1 MLQSTSPASKG
12 RLDGSGGPRAGR
24 AVDFHLLDSCFYL
37 TTSNKH
43 NNVNKGASHK
53 TDHWNVEMLNGGGES
68 SNGNPREGA
77 KDEGATP
84 LTPVALDVGPLSF
97 QLDTEEQPRAIEA
110 QTDWLAKNDFK
121 DAAGEHSSQFIRRA
135 ESESGVGPMKGGDE
149 PMGPFSFDGSYIV
162 GQAIS
167 ETDPRQV
174 RSRSAELFRTKAK
187 WKSDAVSSANPD
199 FSSDESLCTSMSLG
213 TWNTSK
219 GSPLADN
226 AFFPT
231 QGALKS
237 DEVDARDNPAVSA
250 VDDTRPIEEVTSSA
264 KFPSCANI
272 ARVNALEEVTSSASI
287 ARENALEEASANV
300 AGVNALEEA
309 SANVAREDAPMPI
322 VRETDLQDISRY
334 FYCVMAELQTCSFR
348 PSDVIGKRRKLT
360 TGYPGLECR
369 HCRGAFSNQGRFFIT
384 QIKTFSDRT
393 KSIDTFHRHLE
404 WCRVCPQEVKDRL
417 ERSSYTHS
425 SEIQELRAQGK
436 KKTQKV
442 FLDTIWGRLHS
453 SEPTP

>member
-1 MLQSTSPASKG
+1 MNPMSTNGATLHKK
-12 RLDGSGGPRAGR
+12 
-24 AVDFHLLDSCFYL
+24 
-37 TTSNKH
+37 TTIGMSMSMYRKKN
-43 NNVNKGASHK
+43 
-53 TDHWNVEMLNGGGES
+53 DDGES
-68 SNGNPREGA
+68 DDNSRAE
-77 KDEGATP
+77 EEEESTP
-84 LTPVALDVGPLSF
+84 LTPFVLDVEPLSF
-97 QLDTEEQPRAIEA
+97 QLETEEQPRAIEA
-110 QTDWLAKNDFK
+110 LTDWLAKTDIK
-121 DAAGEHSSQFIRRA
+121 DAADEHSSQFIRRVA
-135 ESESGVGPMKGGDE
+135 SDSDVGPMKGGDE
-149 PMGPFSFDGSYIV
+149 SMGPFSFDGSYI
-162 GQAIS
+162 GGHAIS

-174 RSRSAELFRTKAK
+174 RSRSTELFRTKAK
-187 WKSDAVSSANPD
+187 RKSDDVSSANPD

-287 ARENALEEASANV
+287 ARENALEEASANIARGNALEEASANI

>member
-1 MLQSTSPASKG
+1 MNPMSTNGATLTKKRTIGMSMSMYRKKN
-12 RLDGSGGPRAGR
+12 DDEESDDNSRA
-24 AVDFHLLDSCFYL
+24 
-37 TTSNKH
+37 
-43 NNVNKGASHK
+43 
-53 TDHWNVEMLNGGGES
+53 EEEEES
-68 SNGNPREGA
+68 
-77 KDEGATP
+77 TP
-84 LTPVALDVGPLSF
+84 LTPFVLDVEPLSF
-97 QLDTEEQPRAIEA
+97 QLETEEQPRAIEA
-110 QTDWLAKNDFK
+110 LTDWLAKTDIK
-121 DAAGEHSSQFIRRA
+121 DAADEHSSQFIRRVA
-135 ESESGVGPMKGGDE
+135 SDSDVGPMKGGDE
-149 PMGPFSFDGSYIV
+149 SMGPFSFDGSYI
-162 GQAIS
+162 GGHAIS

-174 RSRSAELFRTKAK
+174 RSRSTELFRTKAK
-187 WKSDAVSSANPD
+187 RKSDDVSSANPD

-213 TWNTSK
+213 TWNSSK
-219 GSPLADN
+219 GSPPTPTDN

-237 DEVDARDNPAVSA
+237 DEVDAHDNAAVSA

-287 ARENALEEASANV
+287 ARE
-300 AGVNALEEA
+300 NALEEA